1 MSDAGSNHGTL
12 RDNDGA
18 MTNDGGS
25 ADEWHLALFAA
36 DGDPGSREKAKRMF
50 EDLVAHF
57 DVHRL

>member
-1 MSDAGSNHGTL
+1 
-12 RDNDGA
+12 